1 MVTAKDI
8 KTAYDEF
15 EKAAVSRSK
24 IETARLNAED
34 TQNEAIEAVNEARE
48 NWIDDQ
54 EPDQLGL
61 KEQRKMRKAV
71 RKAEDAR
78 KKAVKEFR
86 VARID
91 SQKANDE
98 YNRAG
103 MRVDS
108 LVKQL
113 DAEKFA
119 SQKEN

>member
-24 IETARLNAED
+24 IETARLKAED

-71 RKAEDAR
+71 RKEEDAR

>member
-86 VARID
+86 VARMD